1 MGVSVWLELDRLMAL
16 PLDAV
21 ARATLARE
29 LLTLLSTD
37 AVASN
42 HVQLRDTL
50 EMWLLEDEL
59 GRCRRLGQDGEW
71 LEALQRMEALL
82 PQLEQRDVG
91 DTPVDVLLDLITGVY
106 QAIVVE
112 ERVIASD
119 ERSELLWQSHRWLQ
133 RGGAVALPP
142 HNWLVPIREQICR
155 FGALAWLDHVKAIEA
170 PDLQALARR
179 RAQRLLIDLAPF
191 WNPCPDWIAHYLLKE
206 LRSACGPTNRPFH
219 PLYERVG
226 WAQHLARLAPE
237 SSERERLEGL
247 LWPALAAIEVGRAL
261 RLLAFSPPSVG
272 S

>member
-59 GRCRRLGQDGEW
+59 DRCRRLGQDGEW

-91 DTPVDVLLDLITGVY
+91 DIPVDVLWDLIRGIHR
-106 QAIVVE
+106 AIVEE
-112 ERVIASD
+112 ERAVATD
-119 ERSELLWQSHRWLQ
+119 ERDELLWQVHRWLQ
-133 RGGAVALPP
+133 RGGVVELPP
-142 HNWLVPIREQICR
+142 HHSLDSIREQICR
-155 FGALAWLDHVKAIEA
+155 FGALAWLARVRTSTDEEER
-170 PDLQALARR
+170 LRALRR
-179 RAQRLLIDLAPF
+179 SMTLLLNLAAQLD
-191 WNPCPDWIAHYLLKE
+191 PCPTWVLQG
-206 LRSACGPTNRPFH
+206 LR
-219 PLYERVG
+219 
-226 WAQHLARLAPE
+226 
-237 SSERERLEGL
+237 EGL
-247 LWPALAAIEVGRAL
+247 QRALLAEPEALLPPADLHRWALGYVDYALPQQLREKASDLLRHAEAALEVGRAL
-261 RLLAFSPPSVG
+261 RLPSFPPTEG

>member
-1 MGVSVWLELDRLMAL
+1 MAL

-59 GRCRRLGQDGEW
+59 DRCRRLGQDGEW
-71 LEALQRMEALL
+71 LEALQRMDALL

-91 DTPVDVLLDLITGVY
+91 DTPVDVLLDLITGIY

-119 ERSELLWQSHRWLQ
+119 ERAELLWQSHRWLQ

-155 FGALAWLDHVKAIEA
+155 FGALAWQARVSEA
-170 PDLQALARR
+170 ADEVERGLSLRR
-179 RAQRLLIDLAPF
+179 SMMLLIELAGQLDSCPF
-191 WNPCPDWIAHYLLKE
+191 WVAQGLKEGLQFAMDMGAKTLLKPAE
-206 LRSACGPTNRPFH
+206 LVSWAHAYLDSAIPAA
-219 PLYERVG
+219 ESDS
-226 WAQHLARLAPE
+226 ARE
-237 SSERERLEGL
+237 I
-247 LWPALAAIEVGRAL
+247 LWPAKAALEVGEAL
-261 RLLAFSPPSVG
+261 NLKSFTRR
-272 S
+272 

>member
-59 GRCRRLGQDGEW
+59 DRCRRLGQDGKW

-91 DTPVDVLLDLITGVY
+91 DTPVDVLLDLIRGIHR
-106 QAIVVE
+106 AIVEE
-112 ERVIASD
+112 ERAVATD
-119 ERSELLWQSHRWLQ
+119 ERDELLWQVHRWLQ
-133 RGGAVALPP
+133 RGGAVELPP
-142 HNWLVPIREQICR
+142 DNWLRPIREQICH
-155 FGALAWLDHVKAIEA
+155 FGARAWQARVREA
-170 PDLQALARR
+170 TDDAERGLSLRR
-179 RAQRLLIDLAPF
+179 SMMLLIELAGQLDSCPF
-191 WNPCPDWIAHYLLKE
+191 WVAQGLREGLQLAIDMGAETLLKPAE
-206 LRSACGPTNRPFH
+206 LVSWAHAYLDSALPAA
-219 PLYERVG
+219 ESDS
-226 WAQHLARLAPE
+226 ARE
-237 SSERERLEGL
+237 I
-247 LWPALAAIEVGRAL
+247 LWPAKAALEVGQAL
-261 RLLAFSPPSVG
+261 NLKSFTSR
-272 S
+272 